1 MTKNKNINLISL
13 GVINLLVLFCS
24 CASSDKDKR
33 NKSDIPFPLP
43 FPDSVAIAFL
53 PGTVSSDSSDFGGTF
68 SPDGKSFYFA
78 RSLNKK
84 SKIYVTRY
92 DGKTWTDA
100 VLVDFTASDYAE
112 ADPCFAPDGR
122 LYFISNRPVDSK
134 DTTSDYNIWNVT
146 LLPDSTWSEALNV
159 EEVNSD
165 SNEYY
170 VSFSENENLYFASSR
185 AGGFGEE
192 DIYVSKKGDQ
202 GKYAAPEN
210 LGATINTLKSEY
222 DPAISPKEDLLI
234 FTSARRDDTFGG
246 ADLYY
251 SKNNPSKAWQEAVH
265 LNEKIN
271 TKSREYCPY
280 FSPDGKFFFFSSE
293 GDVKWI
299 KRDALEQQMENVNSK

>member
-1 MTKNKNINLISL
+1 MAKNKNINLIFTGIVSSL
-13 GVINLLVLFCS
+13 ALFFS
-24 CASSDKDKR
+24 CTSSQE
-33 NKSDIPFPLP
+33 NKSTNSNIPFPLP
-43 FPDSVAIAFL
+43 LADSAATVFL
-53 PGTVSSDSSDFGGTF
+53 PGVVSSDSTDFGGTF

-100 VLVDFTASDYAE
+100 VPVAFTASNYAE

-122 LYFISNRPVDSK
+122 LYFISNRPIDSK
-134 DTTSDYNIWNVT
+134 DTTDDYNIWNVT

-192 DIYVSKKGDQ
+192 DIYVSKKADQ
-202 GKYAAPEN
+202 GKYATPEN
-210 LGATINTLKSEY
+210 LGPTINTLKSEY

-234 FTSARRDDTFGG
+234 FTSSRRGDSFGG

-251 SKNNPSKAWQEAVH
+251 SKNNSAKTWLESIH

-280 FSPDGKFFFFSSE
+280 FSPDGKFFFFTSE

-299 KRDALEQQMENVNSK
+299 KLDALEQQMENVDSK

>member
-13 GVINLLVLFCS
+13 GMISLLGLFFS

-33 NKSDIPFPLP
+33 NKHDIPFPLP
-43 FPDSVAIAFL
+43 FPDSAAMAFL
-53 PGTVSSDSSDFGGTF
+53 PGIVSSDSSDFGGTF

-78 RSLNKK
+78 RSLNRK

-92 DGKTWTDA
+92 DGKNWADA
-100 VLVDFTASDYAE
+100 APAFTASNYAD

-134 DTTSDYNIWNVT
+134 DTTDDYNIWNVT

-192 DIYVSKKGDQ
+192 DIYVSKKADQ
-202 GKYAAPEN
+202 GKYATPEN
-210 LGATINTLKSEY
+210 LGPTINTLKSEY

-234 FTSARRDDTFGG
+234 FTSSRRDDTFGG

-251 SKNNPSKAWQEAVH
+251 SKNKPSKAWPEAVH
-265 LNEKIN
+265 LNEKLN

-280 FSPDGKFFFFSSE
+280 FSPDGKFFFFTSE

-299 KRDALEQQMENVNSK
+299 KLDALEQQMGNVNLK